1 MLRKVALG
9 PLFFYQC
16 DGTRKLTSQSDT
28 PEHPSFSS
36 RPYTITKTALGR
48 FLRASTFTE

>member
-36 RPYTITKTALGR
+36 RPYAMKKNGPRPFFESEHIY
-48 FLRASTFTE
+48 